1 MSPLTCLVTRPLK
14 LHSKWCLQSLEGS
27 KTTYMSRGR
36 LWSEEKWP
44 FYSMQGSPGAY
55 WGFDHRWTWL
65 RIRFGMKIRGE
76 YSGECK
82 GDALLW
88 TKWGFGGVVSPLTRS
103 PRFFYTVRFSIK
115 FPFQRCLSRPRT
127 APMTS
132 RRPPHAIFGIRIR
145 YGTTITLFL
154 EKVDG
159 VDLA

>member
-1 MSPLTCLVTRPLK
+1 
-14 LHSKWCLQSLEGS
+14 
-27 KTTYMSRGR
+27 
-36 LWSEEKWP
+36 
-44 FYSMQGSPGAY
+44 MQGSPGAY

-82 GDALLW
+82 GEALLW
-88 TKWGFGGVVSPLTRS
+88 TKWGFGGVVFPLTRS
-103 PRFFYTVRFSIK
+103 PRFFYRVRFSIK

-145 YGTTITLFL
+145 FGTTITLFL

-159 VDLA
+159 VDFRPSLKKCCQSIEGGQDESSFYSGSTSHFRGLYRYQRDLSTGR